1 MDQAIEILAKKGSA
15 KLIEFGP
22 LRSTDVTLPSG
33 AKFVIANR
41 FGQQLNLSAFSRC
54 LRRKRS
60 ARHLKV
66 SLFVFGSKV
75 RGEVVGR
82 VN

>member
-22 LRSTDVTLPSG
+22 LRSTDVTLPPG

-41 FGQQLNLSAFSRC
+41 FGQQLNLLAFSRC
-54 LRRKRS
+54 LRKRS
-60 ARHLKV
+60 TRHLKV
-66 SLFVFGSKV
+66 SLFVFGGKV

-82 VN
+82 VK

>member
-22 LRSTDVTLPSG
+22 LRSTDVTLPPG

-41 FGQQLNLSAFSRC
+41 FGQQLNLLAFS
-54 LRRKRS
+54 LRLRKRS

-66 SLFVFGSKV
+66 SLFVFGSNL
-75 RGEVVGR
+75 RLLAIQLAVG
-82 VN
+82 